1 MVFHNYAPD
10 SCYGWKYKELS
21 FTRFSKKIR
30 LNPFLHTET
39 GFTELVSVQIRSS
52 TRRCP
57 TKEMQTE
64 RSQSISFFFMQ
75 TGRESLGK
83 IWIIRTL
90 LWSKGWW
97 EKKPARGLRLNG
109 PSERRE
115 IVWDVYVKEMTYM
128 STVSRPTRERDGWV
142 ERKCKKEKSLWKMK
156 CDSQSLGKVNLDHE
170 FPQRWETLSR
180 FTPPLQSTTS
190 ALITQ
195 PESNLASLV
204 FSEA

>member
-1 MVFHNYAPD
+1 MVENTKSSPSQGFPKRSIWIHFFIQKLVLRSWCQCRSGAAPD
-10 SCYGWKYKELS
+10 VVRLRKRKQNGHRVFLFFLS
-21 FTRFSKKIR
+21 K
-30 LNPFLHTET
+30 
-39 GFTELVSVQIRSS
+39 LVGKVW
-52 TRRCP
+52 
-57 TKEMQTE
+57 
-64 RSQSISFFFMQ
+64 
-75 TGRESLGK
+75 GK

-97 EKKPARGLRLNG
+97 EKKPARVLRLSG

-128 STVSRPTRERDGWV
+128 STVSQPTRERDGWV
-142 ERKCKKEKSLWKMK
+142 ERKRKKEKSLWKMK

-170 FPQRWETLSR
+170 FPQRWETWADSLR
-180 FTPPLQSTTS
+180 PLQSTTS